1 MGNMNIQNYGQ
12 DKEIVLGDGFYESGK
27 VTIAANGE
35 VVQGDLLARNRNG
48 SGKFI
53 PYTGIAV
60 SGLIDPI
67 CAIYT
72 GREKLE
78 GGSSGKEVPIT
89 AFIAGPVDGSKIKV
103 AGTDA
108 TALQKDLAKAAGIIP
123 VTITEMNST
132 DNQ

>member
-1 MGNMNIQNYGQ
+1 MANMNIQNYGS
-12 DKEIVLGDGFYESGK
+12 DKKIVQGDGFYETGK
-27 VTIAANGE
+27 VTVAANGE
-35 VVQGDLLARNRNG
+35 VVQGDLLARDRQG

-53 PYTGIAV
+53 PYTGVAV

-72 GREKLE
+72 GKEKLE
-78 GGSSGKEVPIT
+78 GGDSGKDIPIS

-103 AGTDA
+103 AGTAA
-108 TALQKDLAKAAGIIP
+108 TALQKDLAKNAGIIP
-123 VTITEMNST
+123 VSINEMNAT

>member
-1 MGNMNIQNYGQ
+1 MANMNIQNYGS
-12 DKEIVLGDGFYESGK
+12 DKEIVQGDGFYETGK
-27 VTIAANGE
+27 VTVAANGE
-35 VVQGDLLARNRNG
+35 VVQGDLLARDRQG

-53 PYTGIAV
+53 PYTGVAV

-72 GREKLE
+72 GKEKLE
-78 GGSSGKEVPIT
+78 GGVSGKDIPIS

-103 AGTDA
+103 AGTAA
-108 TALQKDLAKAAGIIP
+108 TALQKDLAKNAGIIP
-123 VTITEMNST
+123 VSINEMNAT

>member
-1 MGNMNIQNYGQ
+1 MANMNIQNYGS

-35 VVQGDLLARNRNG
+35 VVQGDLLARDRGG

-72 GREKLE
+72 GKDKLE
-78 GGSSGKEVPIT
+78 GGAGGADVPLISL
-89 AFIAGPVDGSKIKV
+89 VLLMDLRLRLLVLLLQLCRKIW
-103 AGTDA
+103 
-108 TALQKDLAKAAGIIP
+108 LRLP
-123 VTITEMNST
+123 ESFL
-132 DNQ
+132 

>member
-1 MGNMNIQNYGQ
+1 MT
-12 DKEIVLGDGFYESGK
+12 V
-27 VTIAANGE
+27 AANGE
-35 VVQGDLLARNRNG
+35 VVQGDLLARDRQG

-53 PYTGIAV
+53 PYTGVAV

-72 GREKLE
+72 GKEKLE
-78 GGSSGKEVPIT
+78 GGVSGKDIPIS

-103 AGTDA
+103 AGTAA
-108 TALQKDLAKAAGIIP
+108 TALQKDLAKNAGIIP
-123 VTITEMNST
+123 VSINEMNAT

>member
-12 DKEIVLGDGFYESGK
+12 DKEIVQGKGFWESGK

-35 VVQGDLLARNRNG
+35 VVQGDLLARDRGG

-78 GGSSGKEVPIT
+78 GGNSGRDVPLT
-89 AFIAGPVDGSKIKV
+89 AYIAGPVDGSKIKV
-103 AGTDA
+103 AGTAA
-108 TALQKDLAKAAGIIP
+108 TALQKDLAKTAGIIP

>member
-12 DKEIVLGDGFYESGK
+12 DKEIVQGDGFYESGK

-35 VVQGDLLARNRNG
+35 VVQGDLLARDRGG

-78 GGSSGKEVPIT
+78 GGNSGRDVPLT
-89 AFIAGPVDGSKIKV
+89 AYIAGPVEGAKIKV
-103 AGTDA
+103 AGTAA
-108 TALQKDLAKAAGIIP
+108 TALQKDLAKTAGIIP

>member
-1 MGNMNIQNYGQ
+1 MSNMNIQNYGQ
-12 DKEIVLGDGFYESGK
+12 DKEIILGDGFYESGT

-35 VVQGDLLARNRNG
+35 VVQGDLLARDRNG

-60 SGLIDPI
+60 SSLIDPI

-78 GGSSGKEVPIT
+78 GGVSGKEVPLT

>member
-1 MGNMNIQNYGQ
+1 MANMNIQNYGS

-27 VTIAANGE
+27 VTIAA
-35 VVQGDLLARNRNG
+35 ARDRGG

-72 GREKLE
+72 GKDKLE
-78 GGSSGKEVPIT
+78 GGAGGADVPLT
-89 AFIAGPVDGSKIKV
+89 AYIAGPVDGSKIKV
-103 AGTDA
+103 AGTAA
-108 TALQKDLAKAAGIIP
+108 TALQKDLAKTAGIIP
-123 VTITEMNST
+123 VKITEQNST

>member
-1 MGNMNIQNYGQ
+1 MANMNVQNYGS

-35 VVQGDLLARNRNG
+35 VVQGDLLARDRGG

-78 GGSSGKEVPIT
+78 GGTSGKDVPLT
-89 AFIAGPVDGSKIKV
+89 AYIAGPVDGSKIKV
-103 AGTDA
+103 ADTAA
-108 TALQKDLAKAAGIIP
+108 TALQKDLAKTAGIIP
-123 VTITEMNST
+123 VKITEQNST